1 MLASFV
7 IKRWFWWQLIML
19 KVWLQ
24 QKPILTTNSL
34 ALLNYF
40 AARTSVTCDAKN
52 MCDKADMNLGKGNIV
67 IWYYC
72 IVCGRERAMDSMGF
86 TRNSYGWVPAATQ
99 LAVSLA
105 TVIQSMRYLWP
116 VSYGFCRKIHCLKL
130 EIMSCEG
137 EFRGEFRPR
146 QTRQLPRA
154 VDLKGRLLSCQSY

>member
-105 TVIQSMRYLWP
+105 TVILYGE
-116 VSYGFCRKIHCLKL
+116 VSPWDIFDLLAMDSAEKYTAWSWKLCLV
-130 EIMSCEG
+130 
-137 EFRGEFRPR
+137 
-146 QTRQLPRA
+146 RA
-154 VDLKGRLLSCQSY
+154 SSGANLGLGRLGSCLGR